1 VRTQESL
8 LDLMFVGPQAF
19 CFTIGRGVGHTEQ
32 MLEILAAVQPCT
44 SKPFTELE
52 NHVIQRLGEVSGAIC
67 VFIAWDEQRREFV
80 RQIQSLGIPLL
91 VLVVTE
97 PNSRDLDAEGL
108 TPDVFKQIE
117 VGKAAEA
124 LATL

>member
-1 VRTQESL
+1 
-8 LDLMFVGPQAF
+8 
-19 CFTIGRGVGHTEQ
+19 
-32 MLEILAAVQPCT
+32 
-44 SKPFTELE
+44 
-52 NHVIQRLGEVSGAIC
+52 
-67 VFIAWDEQRREFV
+67 V

-117 VGKAAEA
+117 VGKEAEA